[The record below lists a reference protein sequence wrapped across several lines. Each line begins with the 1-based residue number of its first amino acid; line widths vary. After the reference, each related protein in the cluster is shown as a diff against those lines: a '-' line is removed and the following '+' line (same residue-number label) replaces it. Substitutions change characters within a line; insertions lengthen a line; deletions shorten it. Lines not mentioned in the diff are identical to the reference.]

1 MAIAGLRIAKGW
13 SVLAG
18 RLPGC
23 AGEPFNGGW

>member
-18 RLPGC
+18 RLPRC
-23 AGEPFNGGW
+23 AGEPLDKGL

>member
-13 SVLAG
+13 SVLPG

-23 AGEPFNGGW
+23 AGEPFRGEL